1 MFKSAIM
8 EVELD
13 DVGKHDKTRDG
24 GKQKHNIKGN
34 LVELNKVRKQPQR
47 CSGKKDVL
55 ISSCSE
61 SCQRIFSA
69 KILEK
74 YLWRS

>member
-1 MFKSAIM
+1 MMFKSAIV

-34 LVELNKVRKQPQR
+34 LVELNKVRKQPQK
-47 CSGKKDVL
+47 CSGKKTFL
-55 ISSCSE
+55 
-61 SCQRIFSA
+61 
-69 KILEK
+69 
-74 YLWRS
+74 